1 MIHGLQASWLLQVY
15 VYVYMLCRLLVI
27 EQVQPVWCVSR
38 YCLAAL
44 NLKNSLL
51 ARVGRPI

>member
-27 EQVQPVWCVSR
+27 EQVQPVGVYHATVW
-38 YCLAAL
+38 LQ
-44 NLKNSLL
+44 
-51 ARVGRPI
+51 